1 MAMAIVAESMASE
14 PRVAR
19 VAMISGAT
27 GGIGRA
33 IARSLHE
40 SGYRLSLGIR
50 TPRRETDFASGG
62 EDVKTFSYD
71 ARRPEDAQAW
81 VTQTV
86 QQFGRI
92 DVLVC
97 AAGTY
102 RTVTL
107 EDGAEEDLEALLEV
121 NVKAP
126 FRLIRAAFPELKKS
140 GQGRVINLAS
150 LSGKRVRNLNVGY
163 QMSKFAL
170 VALTHAVRR
179 AGWEHGVRATA
190 ICPGWVRTEMAE
202 KYASMPA
209 EEMTNPDELAALV
222 TSVIGLSN
230 TASVAEL
237 LVNCSFETML

>member
-1 MAMAIVAESMASE
+1 MGTESRE
-14 PRVAR
+14 REVP

-27 GGIGRA
+27 GGIGGA
-33 IARSLHE
+33 IARSLHKA
-40 SGYRLSLGIR
+40 GYRLSLGIR
-50 TPRRETDFASGG
+50 TPRQVPGFDSSAE
-62 EDVKTFSYD
+62 EVKMFSYD
-71 ARRPEDAQAW
+71 ATRPEDAQAW
-81 VTQTV
+81 VSETV
-86 QQFGRI
+86 QHFGRI
-92 DVLVC
+92 DVLVNC
-97 AAGTY
+97 AGTY

-107 EDGAEEDLEALLEV
+107 EEGSEEDLEALFEV

-126 FRLIRAAFPELKKS
+126 YRLIRAALPELKKC
-140 GQGRVINLAS
+140 GRGRVINLAS

-179 AGWEHGVRATA
+179 DGWEHGVRATA
-190 ICPGWVRTEMAE
+190 ICPGWVRTEMAA
-202 KYASMPA
+202 KIASMPL
-209 EEMTNPDELAALV
+209 EEMTDPDELAALV

>member
-1 MAMAIVAESMASE
+1 MGTEPSE
-14 PRVAR
+14 AP
-19 VAMISGAT
+19 VAMISGAS
-27 GGIGRA
+27 GGIGGA
-33 IARSLHE
+33 IARSLHKT
-40 SGYRLSLGIR
+40 GYRLSLGIR
-50 TPRRETDFASGG
+50 TPRHVAGFDSAAEN
-62 EDVKTFSYD
+62 VKMFSYE
-71 ARRPEDAQAW
+71 ATRPEDAQAW
-81 VTQTV
+81 VSETV
-86 QQFGRI
+86 RHFGRI
-92 DVLVC
+92 DVLVNC
-97 AAGTY
+97 TGTY

-107 EDGAEEDLEALLEV
+107 EEGSEEDLEALFEV

-126 FRLIRAAFPELKKS
+126 FRLIRAALPELKRS
-140 GQGRVINLAS
+140 GRGRVINLAS

-190 ICPGWVRTEMAE
+190 ICPGWVRTEMAARI
-202 KYASMPA
+202 ASMPPD
-209 EEMTNPDELAALV
+209 EMTDPDELAALV

>member
-1 MAMAIVAESMASE
+1 MGTES
-14 PRVAR
+14 RVAQ

-27 GGIGRA
+27 GGIGGA
-33 IARSLHE
+33 IARNLLK

-50 TPRRETDFASGG
+50 TPGKATGFESAAA
-62 EDVKTFSYD
+62 EVKMFPYD
-71 ARRPEDAQAW
+71 ATRPEDAQAW
-81 VTQTV
+81 VSETV
-86 QQFGRI
+86 RHFGRV
-92 DVLVC
+92 DVLVNC
-97 AAGTY
+97 AGTY

-107 EDGAEEDLEALLEV
+107 EDGSEEDLEALFEV

-126 FRLIRAAFPELKKS
+126 YRLVRAALPELKKC
-140 GQGRVINLAS
+140 GRGRVINLAS

-190 ICPGWVRTEMAE
+190 ICPGWVRTDMAARI
-202 KYASMPA
+202 ASMPL
-209 EEMTNPDELAALV
+209 EEMTDPDELAALV

-230 TASVAEL
+230 NASVAEL
-237 LVNCSFETML
+237 LVNCTFETML